1 MVKRSR
7 RYQALQ
13 ARIDPEKEYPSQ
25 EAVALLQ
32 EEAGSAKF
40 DETVEIHLRTGADP
54 RHADQ
59 LVRGVTVLPYGLG
72 KETRVLVFATGE
84 AAELARGAGADFVG
98 EDDLIRD
105 IEGGWTDFDVGL
117 AVPDV
122 MTKIGRLGRILGRRG
137 LMPNPRTGTMVQPR
151 DLPRIIDEAKKGRL
165 EFRMDRTAIIHS
177 PVGKVSFPEERLLTN
192 IASLVD
198 AVVRARPAAVKG
210 SFIRSAYLAA
220 SMGPGIKLELPT
232 LLALRPE

>member
-32 EEAGSAKF
+32 EEAGSPKF

-72 KETRVLVFATGE
+72 KVTRVLVFATGE

-177 PVGKVSFPEERLLTN
+177 PVGKVSFPEEMLLTN